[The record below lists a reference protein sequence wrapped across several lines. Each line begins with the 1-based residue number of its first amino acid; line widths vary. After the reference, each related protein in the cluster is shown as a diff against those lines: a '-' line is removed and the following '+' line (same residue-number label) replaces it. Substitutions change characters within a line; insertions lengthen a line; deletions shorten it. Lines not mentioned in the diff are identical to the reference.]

1 MGLGINQISGAV
13 VNSAMCVHTELG
25 PGLLEE
31 AYKQCLAAELTSRGF
46 HVLVE
51 HALPVMYKSARI
63 EVGYRLDLLV
73 DNAVIV
79 ELKAVQQIAPIH
91 KAQLLSY
98 LKLSNKNLGLLI
110 NFNTLHLKDGIIRMA
125 NNLPCVPLRPPAVIK

>member
-1 MGLGINQISGAV
+1 MLVREFLTAGERRGTQGMGLGINQISGAV

-31 AYKQCLAAELTSRGF
+31 AYKPCLAAELTSRWL

-63 EVGYRLDLLV
+63 E
-73 DNAVIV
+73 
-79 ELKAVQQIAPIH
+79 IAP
-91 KAQLLSY
+91 
-98 LKLSNKNLGLLI
+98 
-110 NFNTLHLKDGIIRMA
+110 
-125 NNLPCVPLRPPAVIK
+125 